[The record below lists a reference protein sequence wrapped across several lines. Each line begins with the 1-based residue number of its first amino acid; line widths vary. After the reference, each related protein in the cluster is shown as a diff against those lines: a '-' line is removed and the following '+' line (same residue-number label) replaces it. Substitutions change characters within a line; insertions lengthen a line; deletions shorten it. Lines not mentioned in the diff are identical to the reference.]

1 MHSLTARQPMDYTHT
16 VLRLIIYLYTL
27 DLAATAAAV
36 HHSELAALMI
46 YSMLKEYVYMYVQLV
61 LIYIYIYIYISQRV
75 THLRAWQ
82 AQYAPVQCGHF
93 KYAVSESISQ

>member
-61 LIYIYIYIYISQRV
+61 LIYIYIYIYIYKSKSDSPQGMAGSVRARPVWALQVRSQ
-75 THLRAWQ
+75 
-82 AQYAPVQCGHF
+82 
-93 KYAVSESISQ
+93 